1 MMSWKKI
8 KSKKIRKDKA
18 PADDAATKKPAP
30 APVPDE
36 DLYDTGDICAPER
49 DRDDEQRD
57 L

>member
-1 MMSWKKI
+1 MMSWQKI

>member
-1 MMSWKKI
+1 MSGLRKKGEVSPP
-8 KSKKIRKDKA
+8 KPVKDGNAGKPRE
-18 PADDAATKKPAP
+18 PASQPPDD
-30 APVPDE
+30 